1 MIISGVFIVNSLE
14 TKDSEGFETVALC
27 HNQMEEN
34 LETRLYLPPYLRPS
48 RCDIKAGSK
57 VFGFADTTTGIGAA
71 LAGIDCDVTFTD
83 KNNYHYTKTLT
94 VDGVCNFKDKLDVS
108 KNITS
113 STGDIKANV
122 GDVVATT
129 VSLKNH
135 KHPITIASFT
145 GTIDPV
151 SHAAEGSVTGG
162 TDAPTP

>member
-1 MIISGVFIVNSLE
+1 
-14 TKDSEGFETVALC
+14 
-27 HNQMEEN
+27 MEEN

-94 VDGVCNFKDKLDVS
+94 VDGACNFKDKLDVS

>member
-71 LAGIDCDVTFTD
+71 LAGIDCDVTFED

-94 VDGVCNFKDKLDVS
+94 VDGACDFKDKLDVT
-108 KNITS
+108 KAITS

>member
-71 LAGIDCDVTFTD
+71 LAGIDCDVTFED
-83 KNNYHYTKTLT
+83 KNNYHFAKTLT
-94 VDGVCNFKDKLDVS
+94 VDGACNFKDKLDVS

>member
-94 VDGVCNFKDKLDVS
+94 VDGACDFKDKLDVT
-108 KNITS
+108 KAITS

>member
-14 TKDSEGFETVALC
+14 TKDSEGFETIALC
-27 HNQMEEN
+27 HNQMEDH

-71 LAGIDCDVTFTD
+71 LAGIDCDVTFED

-94 VDGVCNFKDKLDVS
+94 VDGACDFKDKLDVS

-113 STGDIKANV
+113 STGDIKANA

-135 KHPITIASFT
+135 VHPITVANFS
-145 GTIDPV
+145 GTISPTGQA
-151 SHAAEGSVTGG
+151 SGQIMGG

>member
-94 VDGVCNFKDKLDVS
+94 VDGACNFKDKLDVS

>member
-14 TKDSEGFETVALC
+14 TKDSEGFETIALC
-27 HNQMEEN
+27 HNQMEDH

-71 LAGIDCDVTFTD
+71 LAGIDCDVTFED

-94 VDGVCNFKDKLDVS
+94 VDGACDFKDKLDVT
-108 KNITS
+108 KAITS

-135 KHPITIASFT
+135 KHPITIATFT
-145 GTIDPV
+145 GAIDPV